1 MKTKTVKEV
10 KEKMSAEEM
19 KKAIELD
26 KRKRAEEMRVYL
38 EEGLRKYNCKIEP
51 VMQISAYG
59 NKAIIDIQPL

>member
-26 KRKRAEEMRVYL
+26 KRNRAEEMRVYL
-38 EEGLRKYNCKIEP
+38 EAGLKKFNCRIEP
-51 VMQISAYG
+51 IIQISAQG
-59 NKAIIDIQPL
+59 NKAIIDIQPI